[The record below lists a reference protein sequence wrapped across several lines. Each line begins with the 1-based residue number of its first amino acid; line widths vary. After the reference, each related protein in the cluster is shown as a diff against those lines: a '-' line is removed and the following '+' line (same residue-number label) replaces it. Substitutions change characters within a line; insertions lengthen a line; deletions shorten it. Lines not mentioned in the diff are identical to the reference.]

1 MGLNKRFVDRAEP
14 NTNIGAGG
22 AAMTI
27 SHKAPILEGH
37 VFQVVR
43 PAVSKRNKMRKKLDG
58 EIHWKEKIRW

>member
-1 MGLNKRFVDRAEP
+1 
-14 NTNIGAGG
+14 
-22 AAMTI
+22 MTI
-27 SHKAPILEGH
+27 SHKAPVLEGH